1 MAKTYKEWLKEQ
13 NNELEADAYA
23 GHLNML
29 NEAVPLVK
37 QMKLFVHNT
46 TRGERFPH
54 THFSR
59 EEERHLREA
68 IRIIE
73 GAMVPRALIKKKE
86 PPPPLILGY
95 HYDRS

>member
-37 QMKLFVHNT
+37 QMDIFVQNT
-46 TRGERFPH
+46 PEGSGFLTPISLGKRNAIFVRRSASSRGPW
-54 THFSR
+54 SP
-59 EEERHLREA
+59 
-68 IRIIE
+68 
-73 GAMVPRALIKKKE
+73 GP
-86 PPPPLILGY
+86 
-95 HYDRS
+95 